1 MTEALLVMDVQNGI
15 LDRFDVPDSYL
26 DRVVATV
33 ERAEQAGVLVVLVRV
48 AFSPGHPEVSLRN
61 KSFSA
66 LREGQAMVLGD
77 PTTEPVARLLRGKGE
92 VVVTKKRVSAFAGS
106 DLELVLRSNK
116 VTTLVLTGIATS
128 GVVLSTVR
136 EGADRDYRLIILEDL
151 CLDRDEE
158 VHRVLTQ
165 KVFPR
170 QAEVINS
177 AEWQPAL
184 PENGGASVEGPPGV
198 DAPVTHARAN

>member
-15 LDRFDVPDSYL
+15 ADRFDFPEGYL
-26 DRVVATV
+26 DRVVAAV
-33 ERAEQAGVLVVLVRV
+33 EKAEQAGVLVVLVRV

-66 LREGQAMVLGD
+66 LRDGVSMVHGD
-77 PTTEPVARLLRGKGE
+77 PSTEPVAQLLRGRGE

-106 DLELVLRSNK
+106 DLELVLRSRD
-116 VTTLVLTGIATS
+116 VTTLVLSGIATS

-136 EGADRDYRLIILEDL
+136 EGADRDYRLIVLEDL

-158 VHRVLTQ
+158 VHRVLTT

-177 AEWQPAL
+177 ADWQPGSA
-184 PENGGASVEGPPGV
+184 A
-198 DAPVTHARAN
+198 